1 MVCLLLSSLLD
12 LQQKRKLG
20 LHGIQPLE
28 CKKENIISSG
38 CLYGTSP
45 PHGLLAAFFH
55 AGPAAETETRVTQ
68 RSAA

>member
-38 CLYGTSP
+38 RLCGTSP
-45 PHGLLAAFFH
+45 PHGLLAAFFP
-55 AGPAAETETRVTQ
+55 AGPEA
-68 RSAA
+68 